1 MRWAFSLPSV
11 LLSYFILSCADHKVE
26 NAKVSP
32 ESGNVLTSIGNKVIT
47 VNDYIKRCEYV
58 PRPNYCKNNN
68 YIHKKIALNS
78 LIAEKL
84 LALEFE
90 KKKLNFTNAQN
101 SLITGRKEQSMRQM
115 MLKVN
120 GFDKVKLDSGVVEI
134 IAKQNKR
141 TYEVSFLILNAFQKK
156 QVFEKRI
163 TSLSNIQ
170 DSLSDLPAASTR
182 SIGLN
187 DEMPDEVKNILIF
200 SKPAKN
206 FLYGPVSL
214 SKEKYMFFEVSSWNT
229 LVSVTAEQKKQ
240 AYLDAKKIYIE
251 SAALKIY
258 KKYVSDLM
266 SQKELVFDPEVFQI
280 FSNKLSSVYLIEKE
294 KKRIGHSEHY
304 MGRRNKNRR

>member
-11 LLSYFILSCADHKVE
+11 LLFYFILSCADHKVE

-120 GFDKVKLDSGVVEI
+120 GFDKVKLDSGVVDI
-134 IAKQNKR
+134 IAKKNKR
-141 TYEVSFLILNAFQKK
+141 TY
-156 QVFEKRI
+156 
-163 TSLSNIQ
+163 
-170 DSLSDLPAASTR
+170 
-182 SIGLN
+182 
-187 DEMPDEVKNILIF
+187 
-200 SKPAKN
+200 
-206 FLYGPVSL
+206 
-214 SKEKYMFFEVSSWNT
+214 
-229 LVSVTAEQKKQ
+229 
-240 AYLDAKKIYIE
+240 
-251 SAALKIY
+251 
-258 KKYVSDLM
+258 
-266 SQKELVFDPEVFQI
+266 
-280 FSNKLSSVYLIEKE
+280 
-294 KKRIGHSEHY
+294 
-304 MGRRNKNRR
+304 

>member
-1 MRWAFSLPSV
+1 MESQSEVNINALLDQESKSNKADSWNKLNKTLKLQKLHAFSE
-11 LLSYFILSCADHKVE
+11 H
-26 NAKVSP
+26 
-32 ESGNVLTSIGNKVIT
+32 
-47 VNDYIKRCEYV
+47 
-58 PRPNYCKNNN
+58 YCKNNN

-120 GFDKVKLDSGVVEI
+120 GFDKVKLDSGLIEI
-134 IAKQNKR
+134 IAKQGKR
-141 TYEVSFLILNAFQKK
+141 TYEISFLILNAFQKK

-170 DSLSDLPAASTR
+170 DSFSDLPAASTR

-187 DEMPDEVKNILIF
+187 DEMPDEVKNILFF

-258 KKYVSDLM
+258 KK
-266 SQKELVFDPEVFQI
+266 
-280 FSNKLSSVYLIEKE
+280 
-294 KKRIGHSEHY
+294 
-304 MGRRNKNRR
+304 

>member
-26 NAKVSP
+26 NTKISP
-32 ESGNVLTSIGNKVIT
+32 ASGNVLTSIGNKVIT

-156 QVFEKRI
+156 QVFGRLYFFCP
-163 TSLSNIQ
+163 SLSTT
-170 DSLSDLPAASTR
+170 S
-182 SIGLN
+182 
-187 DEMPDEVKNILIF
+187 
-200 SKPAKN
+200 
-206 FLYGPVSL
+206 
-214 SKEKYMFFEVSSWNT
+214 
-229 LVSVTAEQKKQ
+229 
-240 AYLDAKKIYIE
+240 
-251 SAALKIY
+251 
-258 KKYVSDLM
+258 
-266 SQKELVFDPEVFQI
+266 
-280 FSNKLSSVYLIEKE
+280 
-294 KKRIGHSEHY
+294 
-304 MGRRNKNRR
+304 